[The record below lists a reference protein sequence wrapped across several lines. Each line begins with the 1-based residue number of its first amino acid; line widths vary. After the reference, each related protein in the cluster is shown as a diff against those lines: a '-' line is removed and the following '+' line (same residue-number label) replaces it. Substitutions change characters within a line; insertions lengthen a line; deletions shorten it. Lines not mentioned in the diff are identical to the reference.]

1 MIQNFWQLA
10 SSPKIINHK
19 SHGEL
24 ILYLRTW
31 NSITGIAIARTYGIT
46 WFYWR
51 RDSHSPSCQSQKVMA
66 CYEQAHNFLY
76 QTHTSLVKN
85 RFPNEFRLSFS
96 VLTVVSCQDFFS
108 DERRTMVEII
118 KDGYRYPLY
127 LQFWLDSNEI
137 YQNLFQGGCF
147 SDQDADWNL
156 SIL

>member
-1 MIQNFWQLA
+1 MNFDLVFLFLQ
-10 SSPKIINHK
+10 
-19 SHGEL
+19 
-24 ILYLRTW
+24 LYLAK
-31 NSITGIAIARTYGIT
+31 I
-46 WFYWR
+46 F
-51 RDSHSPSCQSQKVMA
+51 
-66 CYEQAHNFLY
+66 
-76 QTHTSLVKN
+76 
-85 RFPNEFRLSFS
+85 FP
-96 VLTVVSCQDFFS
+96 